1 MPSLNHLC
9 HHLCHER
16 CFCFSG
22 TFGRLVDK
30 IYRQISVY
38 EDDMYRLRNDT
49 GMECLPYP
57 TFDDAI
63 ASNNILSKPVERFFN
78 ETQRIVK

>member
-1 MPSLNHLC
+1 M
-9 HHLCHER
+9 
-16 CFCFSG
+16 
-22 TFGRLVDK
+22 VDK

-49 GMECLPYP
+49 DMECLPYP
-57 TFDDAI
+57 TFDDVI